1 MQKLCGR
8 GAMIQD
14 LDKKKPIAPDK
25 EEWLVLH
32 SACHPESPT
41 WARINDA
48 GGIVMECAQ
57 CGKDI
62 VRLVLETR

>member
-1 MQKLCGR
+1 MSV
-8 GAMIQD
+8 QD
-14 LDKKKPIAPDK
+14 LRSKKIGIIAVPEKK

-32 SACHPESPT
+32 SACHPDSPT
-41 WARINDA
+41 WARINDE
-48 GGIVMECAQ
+48 GGIVMECAE